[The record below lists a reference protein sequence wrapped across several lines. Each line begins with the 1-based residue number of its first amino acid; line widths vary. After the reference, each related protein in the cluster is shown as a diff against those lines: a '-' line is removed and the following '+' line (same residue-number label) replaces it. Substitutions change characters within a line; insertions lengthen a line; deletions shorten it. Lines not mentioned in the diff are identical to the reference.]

1 MKIKNIEIGNLF
13 LAPMAGVS
21 EVGFRSVC
29 KLSGADLTYTEMV
42 SCVALN
48 YDNKKTKDLL
58 ITSEFEDKKAVQLFG
73 HDENEFYKACQNKE
87 IEKFDI
93 IDLNFGCPA
102 PKIVKNGDGSALLKD
117 VPKIYKIVNSCVRA
131 TNKPISCKF
140 RIGFG
145 KNDDVSLDVARACYE
160 AGASLLEVHGRTR
173 EQMYSGAVNLEAI
186 SKIKSS
192 VGIPVVGNGD
202 IKDIESY
209 QKMLE
214 TGVDGV
220 MIGRGALG
228 DPNIFARLKG
238 LKELDKLLLIE
249 KHIQVLR
256 QYFDERYV
264 GATIKKHLLWYLGG
278 GKFANDIKLKVATN
292 ENLDESFEIVKQY
305 LKRSIKK

>member
-58 ITSEFEDKKAVQLFG
+58 ITSEFEDKKAVQFFG

-140 RIGFG
+140 SKDLGF
-145 KNDDVSLDVARACYE
+145 R
-160 AGASLLEVHGRTR
+160 
-173 EQMYSGAVNLEAI
+173 
-186 SKIKSS
+186 
-192 VGIPVVGNGD
+192 
-202 IKDIESY
+202 
-209 QKMLE
+209 
-214 TGVDGV
+214 
-220 MIGRGALG
+220 
-228 DPNIFARLKG
+228 
-238 LKELDKLLLIE
+238 
-249 KHIQVLR
+249 
-256 QYFDERYV
+256 
-264 GATIKKHLLWYLGG
+264 
-278 GKFANDIKLKVATN
+278 
-292 ENLDESFEIVKQY
+292 
-305 LKRSIKK
+305 